1 MTSTNRT
8 HTDQVARHRL
18 RKWRLAVVPM
28 ALLAPLGLVACG
40 GGDAS
45 ANPTTTTASGSTQ
58 NGSTQNNTS
67 DGRPNREAMQKY
79 TACLSEHGVT
89 LPDRGEAP
97 EAPSGQAPAD
107 GQAPPTDSSAQA
119 PPRPADAQ
127 APDGSGGQDGPG
139 RGAMFGLD
147 TSDATVAAAIS
158 ACSDLAPQMP
168 QGGPNRQGSN
178 ATSGSTGEQRTDT
191 SSTTT
196 TTAPTP

>member
-89 LPDRGEAP
+89 LPDRATLLDRAAHIEARFRHCGLP
-97 EAPSGQAPAD
+97 ARKWLRMLRPLVPQARPPAEASLP
-107 GQAPPTDSSAQA
+107 
-119 PPRPADAQ
+119 
-127 APDGSGGQDGPG
+127 
-139 RGAMFGLD
+139 
-147 TSDATVAAAIS
+147 
-158 ACSDLAPQMP
+158 
-168 QGGPNRQGSN
+168 
-178 ATSGSTGEQRTDT
+178 
-191 SSTTT
+191 
-196 TTAPTP
+196 